1 MKAVGYQKS
10 LPIDDASSLVD
21 FEAAKPEPKGR
32 DIRVAVKAISANPV
46 DYKVRKRAAPPAGQT
61 KILGYDAAGI
71 VDAIGPDVTLFKPGD
86 EVFYAGS
93 ILRQGTNSE
102 FHLVDERIVGAKPKT
117 LSFAQSAALPLTSIT
132 AWELLFDRL
141 GAVPGKSVDPRTLL
155 IIGGAGGVGSI
166 LIQLARRLT
175 GLTVVASASRP
186 ESQEWCLDLG
196 AHAVIDHAR
205 PMKEQIEKL
214 KLPPVALI
222 ASLTNTEQHYK
233 ALADIIAPQG
243 KFGLIDDPQEFTFS
257 VFKGKAVSVH
267 WESMFTRSSFQ
278 TPDMIA
284 QHNLLNDVADLIDK
298 GVLRTTLDQAFG
310 AINAANLKRAHA
322 LLESGKSRGKI
333 STEIV
338 PAPEFYFA
346 EDYHQQYLAKNPSGY
361 CGLGGTGVT
370 CQIGTGV
377 KSG

>member
-10 LPIDDASSLVD
+10 LPVDDANSLID
-21 FEAAKPEPKGR
+21 FETAKPEPKGR

-46 DYKVRKRAAPPAGQT
+46 DYKVRKRAAPPAGET

-71 VDAIGPDVTLFKPGD
+71 VDAVGSDVTLFKPGD

-93 ILRQGTNSE
+93 IQRQGTNSE
-102 FHLVDERIVGAKPKT
+102 FHLVDERIVGRKPKT

-155 IIGGAGGVGSI
+155 IMGGAGGVGSI

-175 GLTVVASASRP
+175 GLTVVATASRT
-186 ESQEWCLDLG
+186 ESQKWCLDLG
-196 AHAVIDHAR
+196 AHAVIDHAK

-243 KFGLIDDPQEFTFS
+243 KFGLIDDPQEFNVS

-278 TPDMIA
+278 TPDMIGQHQSA
-284 QHNLLNDVADLIDK
+284 QRRRRSHRQGRTAHHARPGLRHHQRRQSQACARAAGKRQVARQDRAG
-298 GVLRTTLDQAFG
+298 GVVTR
-310 AINAANLKRAHA
+310 
-322 LLESGKSRGKI
+322 
-333 STEIV
+333 
-338 PAPEFYFA
+338 FA
-346 EDYHQQYLAKNPSGY
+346 
-361 CGLGGTGVT
+361 
-370 CQIGTGV
+370 
-377 KSG
+377 